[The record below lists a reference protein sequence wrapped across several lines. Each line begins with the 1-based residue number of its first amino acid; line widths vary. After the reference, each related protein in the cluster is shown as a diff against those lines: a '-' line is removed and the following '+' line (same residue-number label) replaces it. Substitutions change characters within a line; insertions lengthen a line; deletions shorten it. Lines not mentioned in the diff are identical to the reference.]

1 MNIDIKDAQNVYN
14 NLIDNTFNKQEN
26 KSSGIKQIDINT
38 VPDRSLHQLPYETAE
53 KLFNL
58 SLNQRLQYFEEIK
71 EKMSDDLY
79 WTVLRALWIDDGIC
93 SEQWK
98 KLMYADRKRQHKIMK
113 SSDRQALRKLPKVM
127 PVYRACY
134 EKEDEKNFNWT
145 LDPNIA
151 VRFHKKHI
159 AIRKI
164 KKSDIYAYFN
174 SRNEKEIILKPELL
188 EGNIHKIIGGK
199 DGSEN

>member
-1 MNIDIKDAQNVYN
+1 MNIDIKDVQNVYN

-127 PVYRACY
+127 PIYRACDT
-134 EKEDEKNFNWT
+134 KEDSKKFNWT
-145 LDPNIA
+145 TDPMVA
-151 VRFHKKHI
+151 VKMHKKII
-159 AIRKI
+159 ATQKI

-174 SRNEKEIILKPELL
+174 SRREQEVILKKGVINEATW
-188 EGNIHKIIGGK
+188 K
-199 DGSEN
+199 DL

>member
-38 VPDRSLHQLPYETAE
+38 VLDRSLHQLPYETAE

-93 SEQWK
+93 TERWE
-98 KLMYADRKRQHKIMK
+98 KLIYANRKRQHKIMK
-113 SSDRQALRKLPKVM
+113 SSDRQALKKLPKVM
-127 PVYRACY
+127 PIYRACDT
-134 EKEDEKNFNWT
+134 KEDSKKFNWT
-145 LDPNIA
+145 TDPMVA
-151 VRFHKKHI
+151 VKMHKKII
-159 AIRKI
+159 ATQKI

-174 SRNEKEIILKPELL
+174 SRREREVILKKEVIN
-188 EGNIHKIIGGK
+188 EAIWK
-199 DGSEN
+199 DL

>member
-26 KSSGIKQIDINT
+26 KSSGIKLIDINT

-71 EKMSDDLY
+71 VKMSDDLY

-127 PVYRACY
+127 PVYRACD
-134 EKEDEKNFNWT
+134 EKEAEKNFNWT

-151 VRFHKKHI
+151 VRFHKKYI

-199 DGSEN
+199 NGSEN

>member
-1 MNIDIKDAQNVYN
+1 MNIDIKDTQNVYN

-79 WTVLRALWIDDGIC
+79 WTVLRALWIDNGIC

-127 PVYRACY
+127 PIYRACDT
-134 EKEDEKNFNWT
+134 KEDSKKFNWT
-145 LDPNIA
+145 TDPMVA
-151 VRFHKKHI
+151 VKMHKKII
-159 AIRKI
+159 ATQKI

-174 SRNEKEIILKPELL
+174 SRREQEVILKE
-188 EGNIHKIIGGK
+188 EVINEATWK
-199 DGSEN
+199 DL

>member
-38 VPDRSLHQLPYETAE
+38 VLDRSLHQLPYETAE

-113 SSDRQALRKLPKVM
+113 SSDRQALKILPKVM
-127 PVYRACY
+127 PIYRACDT
-134 EKEDEKNFNWT
+134 KEDSKKFNWT
-145 LDPNIA
+145 TDPMVA
-151 VRFHKKHI
+151 VKMHKKII
-159 AIRKI
+159 ATQKI

-174 SRNEKEIILKPELL
+174 SRREQEVILKKGVINEATW
-188 EGNIHKIIGGK
+188 K
-199 DGSEN
+199 DL

>member
-58 SLNQRLQYFEEIK
+58 SLNQRLQYFEGIK

-113 SSDRQALRKLPKVM
+113 SSDRQALKKLPKVM
-127 PVYRACY
+127 PIYRACDT
-134 EKEDEKNFNWT
+134 KEDSKKFNWT
-145 LDPNIA
+145 TDPMVA
-151 VRFHKKHI
+151 VKMHKKII
-159 AIRKI
+159 ATQKI

-174 SRNEKEIILKPELL
+174 SRREQEVILKKGVINEATW
-188 EGNIHKIIGGK
+188 K
-199 DGSEN
+199 DL

>member
-1 MNIDIKDAQNVYN
+1 MN
-14 NLIDNTFNKQEN
+14 
-26 KSSGIKQIDINT
+26 IDINT

-127 PVYRACY
+127 PVYRACDT
-134 EKEDEKNFNWT
+134 KEDSKKFNWT
-145 LDPNIA
+145 TDPMVA
-151 VRFHKKHI
+151 VKMHKKII
-159 AIRKI
+159 ATQKI

-174 SRNEKEIILKPELL
+174 SRREQEVILKKGVINEATW
-188 EGNIHKIIGGK
+188 K
-199 DGSEN
+199 DL

>member
-1 MNIDIKDAQNVYN
+1 MNIDIKDVQNVYN

-79 WTVLRALWIDDGIC
+79 WTVLRTLWIDDGIC

-127 PVYRACY
+127 PIYRACDT
-134 EKEDEKNFNWT
+134 KEDSKKFNWT
-145 LDPNIA
+145 TDPMVA
-151 VRFHKKHI
+151 VKMHKKII
-159 AIRKI
+159 ATQKI

-174 SRNEKEIILKPELL
+174 SRREQEVILKKGVINEATW
-188 EGNIHKIIGGK
+188 K
-199 DGSEN
+199 DL

>member
-38 VPDRSLHQLPYETAE
+38 APDRSLHQLPYETAE

-127 PVYRACY
+127 PVYRACDT
-134 EKEDEKNFNWT
+134 KEDSKKFNWT
-145 LDPNIA
+145 TDPMVA
-151 VRFHKKHI
+151 VKMHKKII
-159 AIRKI
+159 ATQKI

-174 SRNEKEIILKPELL
+174 SRREQEVILKKGVINEATW
-188 EGNIHKIIGGK
+188 K
-199 DGSEN
+199 DL